1 MKEFLEKLNL
11 SENCI
16 RLYLEIIGR
25 SPYTYYELRT
35 ILPDIDDGT
44 FADSIEELI
53 NQKLLIP
60 IESEKTELL
69 TYYLAYP
76 PITPILNYYSNI
88 EESFTNIKNALQDLV
103 VKSINQI
110 FEKENKVEME
120 SIYNEFKDIK
130 KDFEEDSLL
139 QKKDAEDI
147 SKEMDKIKNLETN
160 IEDLKTRIETIVQKQ
175 FSNLIKTI
183 TQIRKNLI
191 KKIQELELKK
201 REEGVIEA
209 VEGVFKDQVDKMV
222 RDFTNQITTLINQEF
237 EKLPIDSIINKS
249 IQQRND
255 FKMLLLNLISSFEMK
270 IKKISE
276 VIKTKREDFDPN
288 IQNLKE
294 KILGKINTIIYN
306 SVDQIANLNQPIIR
320 ALSNYEEYS
329 LKTENLKIEN
339 VWEIETLTEINEQ
352 IINTI
357 DNSSEELV
365 IIVPELKDFLKI
377 ELFQNLPKNLKV
389 KIASS
394 DPHVNSM
401 VMKFKSINNLEF
413 RHYDNDSFIGLK
425 SDNNLIAMGFINKE
439 EKNPLDNFS
448 GLALNNPQL
457 IKVFKVALYN
467 VWSAAEPDYGG
478 TRRSTV
484 SSKSSVRTSSG
495 PTIPKETPIQHELE
509 REGESKNQ
517 LRSSPSEEI
526 KSTEI
531 KESKK
536 VEDKKISEDIGEE
549 LRASL
554 EKTQKIKEQKKEA
567 EIPKEK
573 AEKRDYTS
581 KIFPKTGDSAGMEI
595 NNAFNSLLQQLNDL
609 TGETFSNK
617 LELIADLILEKRGFS
632 VTLHDLRS
640 TINDYKS
647 QRGLLNIEE
656 QNHIF
661 EKIETWKQKLL

>member
-16 RLYLEIIGR
+16 RLYLKIIGR

-60 IESEKTELL
+60 IESEDTELL

-103 VKSINQI
+103 VKSVNEI

-160 IEDLKTRIETIVQKQ
+160 IEDLKARIETIVQKQ

-209 VEGVFKDQVDKMV
+209 IEGVFKDQVDKMV
-222 RDFTNQITTLINQEF
+222 KDFTNQITTLINQEF
-237 EKLPIDSIINKS
+237 EKLPLDSIINKS

-276 VIKTKREDFDPN
+276 LIQSKREDFDPN

-357 DNSSEELV
+357 GNSSEELV
-365 IIVPELKDFLKI
+365 IIVPELKSFLKI

-439 EKNPLDNFS
+439 EENPLDNFS
-448 GLALNNPQL
+448 GLAINNTQL

-478 TRRSTV
+478 TRRTTV
-484 SSKSSVRTSSG
+484 SSTSPVRGSSR
-495 PTIPKETPIQHELE
+495 PAIPKETPIQPEPKMKP
-509 REGESKNQ
+509 EST
-517 LRSSPSEEI
+517 SETI
-526 KSTEI
+526 KSTDI

-536 VEDKKISEDIGEE
+536 VGDKKISEDIGEE

-567 EIPKEK
+567 KIPKEE

-581 KIFPKTGDSAGMEI
+581 KIFPKAGDTAGMEI
-595 NNAFNSLLQQLNDL
+595 NNAFNSLLQELSDL
-609 TGETFSNK
+609 TGEAFSNK
-617 LELIADLILEKRGFS
+617 LESIADLILEKRGFS

-640 TINDYKS
+640 TINDYKA
-647 QRGLLNIEE
+647 QKGPLNIEE
-656 QNHIF
+656 RNRIF
-661 EKIETWKQKLL
+661 EKIETWKQKLLLN

>member
-25 SPYTYYELRT
+25 SPYTYYELRS

-60 IESEKTELL
+60 IESEDTELL

-88 EESFTNIKNALQDLV
+88 KESFTNIKNALQDLV
-103 VKSINQI
+103 VKSVNEI
-110 FEKENKVEME
+110 FKKENKVEME

-160 IEDLKTRIETIVQKQ
+160 IEDLKARIEIIVQKQ

-201 REEGVIEA
+201 REELVIEA
-209 VEGVFKDQVDKMV
+209 VEAVFKDQVDKMV

-276 VIKTKREDFDPN
+276 LIKSKREDFDPN

-352 IINTI
+352 IINSI

-439 EKNPLDNFS
+439 EQNPLDNFS
-448 GLALNNPQL
+448 GLAINNPQL
-457 IKVFKVALYN
+457 IKIFKVALYN

-478 TRRSTV
+478 TRRTTV
-484 SSKSSVRTSSG
+484 SSTSPVRGSSR
-495 PTIPKETPIQHELE
+495 PTIPKETPIQPEPKMKV
-509 REGESKNQ
+509 EST
-517 LRSSPSEEI
+517 SEAI

-567 EIPKEK
+567 KIPKEEV
-573 AEKRDYTS
+573 EKRDYTS
-581 KIFPKTGDSAGMEI
+581 KIFPKAGDSAGMEI
-595 NNAFNSLLQQLNDL
+595 NNAFNSLLQELNDL
-609 TGETFSNK
+609 TGEAFSNK
-617 LELIADLILEKRGFS
+617 LESIADLILEKRGFS

-640 TINDYKS
+640 TINDYKTK
-647 QRGLLNIEE
+647 RGPLNLEE